1 VLSVADT
8 YSGKY
13 KILINKLFFLKKFLL
28 FLKKKLIKYNLF
40 YTAAGFVTPSKYF
53 KRIKIENMNNINIK
67 MPFYYKEY
75 LKAIYG
81 KSWGHPVKKYDWEKN
96 PNSTKLF

>member
-1 VLSVADT
+1 
-8 YSGKY
+8 
-13 KILINKLFFLKKFLL
+13 
-28 FLKKKLIKYNLF
+28 
-40 YTAAGFVTPSKYF
+40 
-53 KRIKIENMNNINIK
+53 MNNINIK